1 MDDFETAMRN
11 RYYNIYNDEAKE
23 KLRKIIFEE
32 EIGEKGIS
40 NIRQEP
46 IKKEII
52 QVSDIKITPEMEV
65 EPECLE
71 YLIPKSQE
79 HKDSFF
85 RILLKTAFENDA
97 ERIYQGLGRIKY
109 SDIQVLSESIRKNKL
124 RYFQNRLDIAKLL
137 FVLKTETNGIYMKNV
152 KYECLLPSP
161 IQNELE
167 EKIEEKYKNMEL
179 DLIPMTYEE
188 AEDKLSAAFAF
199 PEYDSEGAT
208 EWLCEYLNLTL
219 DEFLYY
225 CRDDSPTDDMIEAYS
240 EENFIPC
247 EEITP
252 LQIKNTINELQ
263 DGIRKYSRKGRPQ
276 KNERIYAA
284 LSIFVDCGFKA
295 TNKQFKTIYECLDY
309 FGFID
314 NDVKKGWNK
323 SQKYPEIQYVK
334 SIYTQSRKFKV
345 IFKDEEKSLSF

>member
-11 RYYNIYNDEAKE
+11 RYYSIYTDKAKE
-23 KLRKIIFEE
+23 ILRKIIFEE
-32 EIGEKGIS
+32 ELKKKDIS
-40 NIRQEP
+40 IIRQET
-46 IKKEII
+46 IEKEII
-52 QVSDIKITPEMEV
+52 QVSDIKITPEMEI

-79 HKDSFF
+79 HKDGFF

-109 SDIQVLSESIRKNKL
+109 SDIQVLSEDIRKDNL
-124 RYFQNRLDIAKLL
+124 RYLQNQLDIAKLL
-137 FVLKTETNGIYMKNV
+137 FILKTGTNGIYMKNV

-161 IQNELE
+161 IQNEFE
-167 EKIEEKYKNMEL
+167 ERIEEKYKSMGL

-208 EWLCEYLNLTL
+208 GATRWLCEYFNLTL
-219 DEFLYY
+219 EEFLYY
-225 CRDDSPTDDMIEAYS
+225 CHDDSPTDDMIEAYS

-252 LQIKNTINELQ
+252 LQIKNTMNELQ
-263 DGIRKYSRKGRPQ
+263 DGIKKYSRKGRAQ
-276 KNERIYAA
+276 KNTNLDKNCEILHRQNKKTRRRPCF
-284 LSIFVDCGFKA
+284 LSCRCKIWGILSKFV
-295 TNKQFKTIYECLDY
+295 
-309 FGFID
+309 FISSK
-314 NDVKKGWNK
+314 NRRNMVC
-323 SQKYPEIQYVK
+323 I
-334 SIYTQSRKFKV
+334 
-345 IFKDEEKSLSF
+345 L